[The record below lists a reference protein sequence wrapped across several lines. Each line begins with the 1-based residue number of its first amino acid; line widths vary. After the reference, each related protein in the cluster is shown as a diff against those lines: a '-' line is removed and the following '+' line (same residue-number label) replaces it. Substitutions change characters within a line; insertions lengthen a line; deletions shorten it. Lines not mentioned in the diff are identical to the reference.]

1 MPAEFFCREI
11 SVYFR
16 NCPEV
21 RAAPKYI
28 SSYFQQLRQA
38 TVFVMPAILPSVC
51 HRTYTLTVKAA

>member
-28 SSYFQQLRQA
+28 SSYFQPLRQTTVSLCLLSCRQSA
-38 TVFVMPAILPSVC
+38 TG
-51 HRTYTLTVKAA
+51 RTL